1 MFFIIDLALVIL
13 AATLGSG
20 LAKLCGLPAIAGY
33 IFGGL
38 LISPFTWGP
47 SITDAHQF
55 DEMAEIGILLLM
67 FSIGTEFSPRELAS
81 VSKIALLGAPLAV
94 AFFMILGVG
103 VGYWW
108 GLSLLSGVILG
119 AILSVASTMV
129 LARLLMDRGEISSE
143 HGRITLGLSLVEDL
157 IVVIFSVLIPV
168 LGNWTPQY
176 AINLGL
182 SLGKAFLILAP
193 IFFLSF
199 FAIPRFLEWVAAKCD
214 AELLLVV
221 TMTLCIGAAAITGF
235 FGLSLALG
243 AFVAGLLIS
252 SSSAGRT
259 AVFQLQ
265 GTRDLC
271 VAIAFVSVGALIKPQ
286 IWWHES
292 GLLFTVLGFIVIGKF
307 VVWFGVIQLFGV
319 PFRTAAKSALLLS
332 QIGEFSF
339 ILAELA
345 RKANLISEKLYNVIL
360 AAALFS
366 ILINTILVR
375 LLMGRCE
382 KNHS

>member
-1 MFFIIDLALVIL
+1 MYFIIDLALVIL
-13 AATLGSG
+13 AAAIGSG
-20 LAKLCGLPAIAGY
+20 IARLCGLPAVAGY

-47 SITDAHQF
+47 SITDVHRF

-67 FSIGTEFSPRELAS
+67 FSIGAEFSPRELAS

-94 AFFMILGVG
+94 VFFMVMGIGIG
-103 VGYWW
+103 SWW
-108 GLSLLSGVILG
+108 GLPVLSGAVLG

-129 LARLLMDRGEISSE
+129 LARLLMDRQELSAH
-143 HGRITLGLSLVEDL
+143 HGRITIGLSLVEDL
-157 IVVIFSVLIPV
+157 IVVVLSVVIPV
-168 LGNWTPQY
+168 LGNWSPQC
-176 AINLGL
+176 AVNLTL
-182 SLGKAFLILAP
+182 SLGKAFLILVP
-193 IFFLSF
+193 IVLLSF
-199 FAIPRFLEWVAAKCD
+199 LVVPRFLEWIATKCD

-221 TMTLCIGAAAITGF
+221 TMTLCIGAATVTGF

-252 SSSAGRT
+252 SSQVGRA

-292 GLLFTVLGFIVIGKF
+292 GLLLTVLIFIVAGKF
-307 VVWFGVIQLFGV
+307 VIWLGVIKLFGV
-319 PFRTAAKSALLLS
+319 PLRTSAKSALFLS

-339 ILAELA
+339 VLAELA
-345 RKANLISEKLYNVIL
+345 TKAQLISDKLYNVIL
-360 AAALFS
+360 AGALFS
-366 ILINTILVR
+366 ILLNTILVR
-375 LLMGRCE
+375 LLPKEGPL
-382 KNHS
+382 HSG